1 MHGKLFSA
9 NRCTNIDSTSSLM
22 LLQGAR
28 RAHRYDVTGGRG
40 NKLVTSIAAMV
51 AWSFEVG
58 GAREPCRQAQPL
70 SYAAD
75 EEQDHSCILKQ
86 YTNGNAKPSDPNIWT
101 VHDNKILQLT
111 ALPNNPIQKLI
122 PIYNSLKSN
131 YLFAK

>member
-1 MHGKLFSA
+1 MA
-9 NRCTNIDSTSSLM
+9 NCFQPAGVPIDSTSSLM

-28 RAHRYDVTGGRG
+28 SAHRYDVTCGRG

-75 EEQDHSCILKQ
+75 EERDHSAV
-86 YTNGNAKPSDPNIWT
+86 Y
-101 VHDNKILQLT
+101 
-111 ALPNNPIQKLI
+111 
-122 PIYNSLKSN
+122 
-131 YLFAK
+131 